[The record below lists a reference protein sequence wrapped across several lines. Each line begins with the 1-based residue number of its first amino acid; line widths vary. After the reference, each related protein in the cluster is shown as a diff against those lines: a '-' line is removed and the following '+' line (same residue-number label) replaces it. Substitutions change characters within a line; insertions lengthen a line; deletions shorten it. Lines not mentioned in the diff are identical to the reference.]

1 MSAGKNNIPLHSV
14 NSISD
19 LGLSSSFF
27 DPLARP
33 LAPSEDM
40 GYACRGFLLVDVAIP
55 QVEWVCSP
63 PLKQVY

>member
-19 LGLSSSFF
+19 LGLSISFF

-40 GYACRGFLLVDVAIP
+40 GHACRVFFWLMLR
-55 QVEWVCSP
+55 
-63 PLKQVY
+63 